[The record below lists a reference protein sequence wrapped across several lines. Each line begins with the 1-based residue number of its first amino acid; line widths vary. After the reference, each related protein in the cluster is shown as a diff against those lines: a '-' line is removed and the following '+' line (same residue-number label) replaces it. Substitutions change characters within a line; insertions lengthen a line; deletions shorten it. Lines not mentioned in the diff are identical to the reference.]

1 VGHAL
6 AAAGGGSDVRK
17 SDGDVPSS
25 IEMKRMEGEGEKPQM
40 GPDGADGHRYMI

>member
-17 SDGDVPSS
+17 SDGYDPSS
-25 IEMKRMEGEGEKPQM
+25 IELKRMEGEGEKPKLSL
-40 GPDGADGHRYMI
+40 A